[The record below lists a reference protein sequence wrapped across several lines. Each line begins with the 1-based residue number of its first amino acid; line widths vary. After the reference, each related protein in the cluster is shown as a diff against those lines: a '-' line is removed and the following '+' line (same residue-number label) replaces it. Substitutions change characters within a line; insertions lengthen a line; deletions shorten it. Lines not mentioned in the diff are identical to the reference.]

1 MTHTTNNDKS
11 HKMKI
16 ATAIL
21 TTIAILCACN
31 SHKPQSTNAEAIP
44 VGDIPEDST
53 IYNPG
58 VLIINYTRTDSVRAA
73 LFAQVKQLN
82 AAVIYDYDIIDAI
95 SPPARAAHTIGH
107 QPSHPHPQIPPRHPQ
122 RRPRPHRP
130 ARHRQITQPKYWSN
144 KPYTPFAILLIPN
157 QL

>member
-1 MTHTTNNDKS
+1 
-11 HKMKI
+11 MKI

-82 AAVIYDYDIIDAI
+82 AAVIYDYNIIDAI
-95 SPPARAAHTIGH
+95 AVRLPEPHTLSATNRAIRTIKIH
-107 QPSHPHPQIPPRHPQ
+107 PRHPQ

-130 ARHRQITQPKYWSN
+130 DRHRQITRRNTGLISHIP
-144 KPYTPFAILLIPN
+144 LLRFF
-157 QL
+157 